1 MIGILGPMQDTRPN
15 KYLGLPPII
24 GRSKREVFAEVKE
37 RVGKKLA
44 GWKEKNA
51 LYWRKGGSDKG
62 CGLDSSHVYYE
73 LFPSS
78 KKAL

>member
-44 GWKEKNA
+44 GWKEKM
-51 LYWRKGGSDKG
+51 LSIGGKE
-62 CGLDSSHVYYE
+62 V
-73 LFPSS
+73 PI
-78 KKAL
+78 KAVA